1 MFLIAIESRKKVLT
15 KLIISAIC
23 MAVFAFAAL
32 AQLHQLPDAIDRLLP
47 QEERIPVLTIAD
59 FDVAEDEIYISGGHS
74 GYIQVF
80 GRDGTFLRSYRMA
93 DYAPSG
99 WVCQLCVRRDALV
112 VYFEWGERALVLE
125 RNGAVRKEYAL
136 RPYYWTY
143 QTDNNVALTDYGFMR
158 DAAGGLTAYV
168 ERDGEIYR
176 KQELFGFCSIENLQ
190 TGEVVFQTPLSE
202 SLPFCLCCIGL
213 IASVVFF
220 IFAVTAFSEI
230 YRQNR
235 TGLGK
240 QRRLAEWFFLR

>member
-1 MFLIAIESRKKVLT
+1 MKSRKKVLT

-136 RPYYWTY
+136 RPDYWTY
-143 QTDNNVALTDYGFMR
+143 QTDNNVALTDYGFVR
-158 DAAGGLTAYV
+158 DEAGGLTAYV

-190 TGEVVFQTPLSE
+190 TGEVIFRIPYAQSIPHFLSCMA
-202 SLPFCLCCIGL
+202 L
-213 IASVVFF
+213 
-220 IFAVTAFSEI
+220 FAAVIWLVIRIIPICAV
-230 YRQNR
+230 YGRM
-235 TGLGK
+235 
-240 QRRLAEWFFLR
+240 RRGQYTDS